1 MIHSG
6 VDGVRVR
13 VVESR
18 EDRFPAQVDFAG
30 VDGGKRE
37 HFIVRAKGEDAAV
50 TDGESLSASDL
61 VVDRPDAAVV
71 EDYVRLD
78 ASSWE
83 ERESSEGAKSRYKRP
98 ASGEHWVWRMIQED
112 RDLGLPI
119 GWGLFKPYRFE
130 TPAVGQGLGKSA
142 FPA

>member
-18 EDRFPAQVDFAG
+18 EYRFPAQVDFAG
-30 VDGGKRE
+30 VRCGQGK
-37 HFIVRAKGEDAAV
+37 HFIVGANGEDAAV
-50 TDGESLSASDL
+50 ADRESLSTGKL

-71 EDYVRLD
+71 EDYIGFD

-83 ERESSEGAKSRYKRP
+83 KRQSSEGAKSRYKR
-98 ASGEHWVWRMIQED
+98 AASAEHWSGE
-112 RDLGLPI
+112 
-119 GWGLFKPYRFE
+119 
-130 TPAVGQGLGKSA
+130 
-142 FPA
+142 